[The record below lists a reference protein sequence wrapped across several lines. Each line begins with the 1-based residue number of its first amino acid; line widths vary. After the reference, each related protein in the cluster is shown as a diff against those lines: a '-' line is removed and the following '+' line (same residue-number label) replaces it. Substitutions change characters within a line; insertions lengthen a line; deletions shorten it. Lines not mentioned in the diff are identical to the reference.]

1 MSRTTAPVARAASLF
16 FCVAAACPAFTAVAA
31 GCPNPS
37 GPVAVGTAQWNGWGR
52 DIDNS
57 RYQPEPAIRAADV
70 SRLRFKWAYGYA
82 VRAPA
87 NETPEAAATAAA
99 TTAAAAAPAG
109 AAAAVAAAAAPAD
122 AEPTVDA
129 QPTVVDGRLFAISA
143 SGRVSAIDAATACTY
158 WTFDA
163 AAGTRAAAVVGELKA
178 PKKIVGPKKKFKQK
192 KKDAHIDVDKPPSAV
207 FFGDDSGAVY
217 ALDAQSGRLLWKT
230 QVDAHPLAR
239 IAGSPTLYKDRLY
252 VPVSSSEERAA
263 GNPSYPC
270 CTFRGSVAALDI
282 VTGQI
287 VWRTFMTA
295 EQPKPYKTNDA
306 GTQLFAPAG
315 MAVRSA
321 PAIDA
326 DHELLFV
333 AAGKSHG
340 DPQPAAANAIVALNL
355 EDGKIAWIKQLPQT
369 DPAADF
375 DGAVVLRNLSLTRK
389 ILVTAQRS
397 TDVYGLDPGRAGEIL
412 WRSKPQ
418 IAGATAI
425 QWGPAADHRSV
436 YLAFASPGVSAAPA
450 DGLVALDIATG
461 RLRWAAPSPPPP
473 CSSQA
478 NDCAHTQSRA
488 VTVIPGIAFL
498 GSMDGHLRGFSTIDG
513 KILWDFDTAR
523 SFETANGV
531 PANGGRL
538 DRGGP
543 VIVAGMMFVNSGN
556 ALLAFSL
563 DGK

>member
-1 MSRTTAPVARAASLF
+1 MVPVRTLSLF
-16 FCVAAACPAFTAVAA
+16 FWVAAACPAITAVA
-31 GCPNPS
+31 GTCPNPA
-37 GPVAVGTAQWNGWGR
+37 GPVAVGTAQWNGWGG

-57 RYQPEPAIRAADV
+57 RYQPEPAIRASDV

-82 VRAPA
+82 DRGPA
-87 NETPEAAATAAA
+87 ADSTAAVN
-99 TTAAAAAPAG
+99 APP
-109 AAAAVAAAAAPAD
+109 AAAVPSTA
-122 AEPTVDA
+122 DA
-129 QPTVVDGRLFAISA
+129 QPTVVDGRLFVTSA
-143 SGRVSAIDAATACTY
+143 AGRVSAIDAVTGCSY

-163 AAGTRAAAVVGELKA
+163 AAGTNAAAVVGELKA
-178 PKKIVGPKKKFKQK
+178 PKKNFAPKKKFKQK

-207 FFGDDSGAVY
+207 FFGDDNGAVY
-217 ALDAQSGRLLWKT
+217 ALDAQTGRLLWKT

-263 GNPSYPC
+263 ANPAYPC

-287 VWRTFMTA
+287 VWRTFMTS
-295 EQPKPYKTNDA
+295 EQPKPYKTNEA

-315 MAVRSA
+315 MAVGSA

-326 DHELLFV
+326 DHELLYV
-333 AAGKSHG
+333 AAGRASA
-340 DPQPAAANAIVALNL
+340 DPQPSAANAIVAVNL
-355 EDGKIAWIKQLPQT
+355 VDGKIAWTKQLPT
-369 DPAADF
+369 DAAADF
-375 DGAVVLRNLSLTRK
+375 DSAVVLRNLSLTRK
-389 ILVTAQRS
+389 ILVSAPRS
-397 TDVYGLDPGRAGEIL
+397 AEVYGLDPGRAGEIL
-412 WRSKPQ
+412 WRSKLEL
-418 IAGATAI
+418 AGAGGI

-436 YLAFASPGVSAAPA
+436 YLAFAAPHEPAAATA

-461 RLRWAAPSPPPP
+461 HLRWTAPPPP
-473 CSSQA
+473 PTCSAQA
-478 NDCAHTQSRA
+478 NDCSHLQSQA
-488 VTVIPGIAFL
+488 VSVIPGIAFL

-523 SFETANGV
+523 SYETANGV
-531 PANGGRL
+531 PAKGGRL

-543 VIVAGMMFVNSGN
+543 VIVGGMMFVNSGD